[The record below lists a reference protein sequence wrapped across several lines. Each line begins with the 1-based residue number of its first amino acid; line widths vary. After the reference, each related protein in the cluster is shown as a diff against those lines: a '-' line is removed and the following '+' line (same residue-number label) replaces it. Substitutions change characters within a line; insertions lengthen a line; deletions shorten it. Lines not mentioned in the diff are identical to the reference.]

1 MPTQS
6 MSALLVIVKM
16 LVIEK
21 ILTDAMY
28 KRFSI
33 GLKLCTSY
41 LCVADV
47 IIEIVL
53 SLSMKTF

>member
-6 MSALLVIVKM
+6 MSVLLVIVKM

-47 IIEIVL
+47 IIGMIH
-53 SLSMKTF
+53 SLLMKTF